1 MEYLRSPEDRLP
13 RQNQRTEA
21 SAPLK
26 LPFCTHARVG
36 PLMSLVSFPSPRVA
50 ATSNFAW
57 GKKKTYITLGSGYPH
72 RQAIKSSGCDGV
84 FISPW
89 LMLVLYVFF
98 LHSTPSGTFCQR
110 TCSNSSGESPTSTSS
125 SSSWCRFVRPFLFIP
140 QPNGEKNVLIK
151 QEVKH

>member
-26 LPFCTHARVG
+26 LPFRTHARVG

-57 GKKKTYITLGSGYPH
+57 GKKKLTSRWGRDIHTDKQLKAVAVMVFSFLRGSCWC
-72 RQAIKSSGCDGV
+72 S
-84 FISPW
+84 
-89 LMLVLYVFF
+89 VFF